1 MEIPES
7 IDKLTLETTAD
18 PFSISPVSQQT
29 SVDDLVFSLKQ
40 KLDFQSYKAFEEG
53 SAFYKKDT
61 SSDKNIIKNIL
72 YLYNDAV
79 AKAIATSNID
89 ESYKADVTKSLNTCI
104 NGVIQNIEAIHA
116 FANTLNKNQ
125 NIIDVQKFLYIILGY
140 VIDTIKRNQSTKI

>member
-18 PFSISPVSQQT
+18 PFSAPPVSQQL

-53 SAFYKKDT
+53 SAFYKKDA
-61 SSDKNIIKNIL
+61 SSDKNVIKNIL
-72 YLYNDAV
+72 YLYNDV
-79 AKAIATSNID
+79 IAKAITASNID
-89 ESYKADVTKSLNTCI
+89 DAHKADVTKALNTSI
-104 NGVIQNIEAIHA
+104 NGVVLNIEAIHT